1 MNLVSEWEDH
11 KQDSI
16 HHSSM
21 RELGEQIELV
31 VWNVSLRLVKE
42 KTNIVNNI
50 PMDFIIADFPV
61 LVVTIAANIWAIL
74 IINRKET
81 SRINRLDI
89 LYSFILF
96 ILLFAG

>member
-1 MNLVSEWEDH
+1 MM
-11 KQDSI
+11 QF
-16 HHSSM
+16 
-21 RELGEQIELV
+21 GEQIELV
-31 VWNVSLRLVKE
+31 VWNVSLSLVTE

-50 PMDFIIADFPV
+50 PVDFIIADFPV

-81 SRINRLDI
+81 SRINRWDI

-96 ILLFAG
+96 IFLFSG

>member
-1 MNLVSEWEDH
+1 M
-11 KQDSI
+11 
-16 HHSSM
+16 
-21 RELGEQIELV
+21 ELGEQIELV
-31 VWNVSLRLVKE
+31 VWNVSFSLERE
-42 KTNIVNNI
+42 KTSIVNNI
-50 PMDFIIADFPV
+50 QVDFIIADFPV

-96 ILLFAG
+96 TFLFPG

>member
-1 MNLVSEWEDH
+1 M
-11 KQDSI
+11 
-16 HHSSM
+16 
-21 RELGEQIELV
+21 ELGEQIELV
-31 VWNVSLRLVKE
+31 VWNVSFSLLRE
-42 KTNIVNNI
+42 KTSIVNNI
-50 PMDFIIADFPV
+50 QVDFIIADFPV

-96 ILLFAG
+96 TFLFPG